1 MMDRN
6 ETPHGHLDSPF
17 TPFRLFEHSG
27 HRIEFIVLK
36 NFSDSTLFAVY
47 MDGKKLGDYQVPA
60 VNDEL
65 GVFCDNVG
73 RKLVRDLLL

>member
-1 MMDRN
+1 M
-6 ETPHGHLDSPF
+6 
-17 TPFRLFEHSG
+17 
-27 HRIEFIVLK
+27 LK

-47 MDGKKLGDYQVPA
+47 MDGKKLGDYHVPA

>member
-1 MMDRN
+1 M
-6 ETPHGHLDSPF
+6 
-17 TPFRLFEHSG
+17 
-27 HRIEFIVLK
+27 LK